1 MQNLII
7 NSGGRLKRPLKIGYE
22 IALFVV
28 ATIIVVSTSGCSLIG
43 LGIGAVVDHSR
54 PDSLSIPGWKAET
67 LKPKEEIKITFQD
80 GSQLN
85 ATYKGIERLPSNKYA
100 QRYGFLKQ
108 QNLPGVILPPLG
120 DTIGITRKSGESVE
134 CELLGFDYRYQPT
147 ETKGANES
155 SPFTS
160 VLVSLKFKGNV
171 VAQNLSST
179 EFIKISDSEGNVL
192 ETEVLQRL
200 ATEGKIPF
208 MSALSVDNSDRVM
221 LISRE
226 TVSRIEKKNN
236 KNAKLIGLRIGA
248 AIDVTVL
255 IFLAVTFHSISTDWT
270 W

>member
-1 MQNLII
+1 MQNLILH
-7 NSGGRLKRPLKIGYE
+7 SGGRLKRPPKIGHE
-22 IALFVV
+22 IVLFVV

-67 LKPKEEIKITFQD
+67 LKPNEEIKITFQD

-85 ATYKGIERLPSNKYA
+85 GTYRGIERLPSSKYA
-100 QRYGFLKQ
+100 QRYSFLKQ

-120 DTIGITRKSGESVE
+120 DTIGITQKSGESME
-134 CELLGFDYRYQPT
+134 GEFLGFDYRYQT
-147 ETKGANES
+147 TKTKGINES
-155 SPFTS
+155 SPFTPL
-160 VLVSLKFKGNV
+160 LVSLKFIGNV
-171 VAQNLSST
+171 VAQDLSST
-179 EFIKISDSEGNVL
+179 EFIKISDSEGNVS
-192 ETEVLQRL
+192 ETDVLQNL

-208 MSALSVDNSDRVM
+208 MSALSVDNSDKIM

-226 TVSRIEKKNN
+226 TVSRIERKND
-236 KNAKLIGLRIGA
+236 KNAKLIGLSIGA